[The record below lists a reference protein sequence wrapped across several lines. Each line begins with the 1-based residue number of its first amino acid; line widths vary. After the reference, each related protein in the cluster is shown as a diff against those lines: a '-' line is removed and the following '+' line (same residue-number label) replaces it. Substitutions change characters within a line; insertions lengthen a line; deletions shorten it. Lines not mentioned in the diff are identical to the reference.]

1 MKKNI
6 LDKIDEA
13 LASDNTSEKNKRLL
27 KEVKTKLE
35 KVKTENK
42 VIKIVAVVIKIIT
55 GLFED
60 D

>member
-6 LDKIDEA
+6 LDKINEA
-13 LASDNTSEKNKRLL
+13 IASDNTSEENKILL
-27 KEVKTKLE
+27 QEVKTKLE
-35 KVKTENK
+35 KAKNENTI
-42 VIKIVAVVIKIIT
+42 IKIVAIAIKIIT